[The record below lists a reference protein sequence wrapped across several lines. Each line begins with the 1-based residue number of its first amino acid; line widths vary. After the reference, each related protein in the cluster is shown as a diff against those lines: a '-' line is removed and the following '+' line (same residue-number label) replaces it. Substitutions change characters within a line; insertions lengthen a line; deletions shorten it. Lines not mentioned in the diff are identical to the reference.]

1 MRSLILFLFLA
12 CATPL
17 WAAQTAPAKDVPVKI
32 TSDTMTYTQKGDQV
46 VFTGSVYVIRQ
57 DIQLWSDTLTVLLEK
72 KEGSGNATRSVADE
86 QGSIKKIIAK
96 GNVRIKADQG
106 RTGTCGKATY
116 EADKDLLTMED
127 NPMLM
132 EGANKI
138 QGEVIKLYIREN
150 RSEVLGGKQR
160 VEAIFNTPAS
170 KPGAGQ

>member
-12 CATPL
+12 CAAPL
-17 WAAQTAPAKDVPVKI
+17 WAAETVPVKI

-72 KEGSGNATRSVADE
+72 KEGAKNSAQGVPDE
-86 QGSIKKIIAK
+86 QGSIRKIIAK
-96 GNVRIKADQG
+96 GNVRIKADKG

-138 QGEVIKLYIREN
+138 QGEVIKLYIKEN
-150 RSEVLGGKQR
+150 RSEVLGGKGR
-160 VEAIFNTPAS
+160 VEAIFNTPAG
-170 KPGAGQ
+170 KQGLGQ

>member
-1 MRSLILFLFLA
+1 MRSLIILLFLA
-12 CATPL
+12 CSTPL
-17 WAAQTAPAKDVPVKI
+17 WAAETVPVKI

-46 VFTGSVYVIRQ
+46 IFTGSVYVIRQ

-72 KEGSGNATRSVADE
+72 KDGAKNATQGVPDE
-86 QGSIKKIIAK
+86 QGAIKKIIAK
-96 GNVRIKADQG
+96 GNVRIKADKG

-127 NPMLM
+127 SPMLM

-138 QGEVIKLYIREN
+138 QGEVIKLYIKEN
-150 RSEVLGGKQR
+150 RSEVLGGKGR

-170 KPGAGQ
+170 KQGLGQ